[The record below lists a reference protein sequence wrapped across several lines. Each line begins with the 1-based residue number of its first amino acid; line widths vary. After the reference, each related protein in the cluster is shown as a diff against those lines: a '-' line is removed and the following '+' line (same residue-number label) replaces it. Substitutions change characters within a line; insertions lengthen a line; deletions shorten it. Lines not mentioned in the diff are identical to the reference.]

1 MFEMNTWRRFLRV
14 ILVAGSLVGP
24 ASAQSVFHFPR
35 VEAAGPGT
43 LTVANVGARAAEV
56 DFELF
61 GLDGAASGNALKRV
75 RYRLES
81 GVVFSTPVDTVFAAS
96 GVGGWIRV
104 SSDLSGLTAELVSGD
119 AVSSLE
125 AIPSASPL
133 SDQIVVM
140 PPSNAP
146 VAGQLRIVNPS
157 GERVSVSVSV
167 FDGPGNTVRTLS
179 ATVEAQAT
187 FDSDLA
193 VLAPIP
199 QLLAARISASGPIL
213 AQATVGAGP
222 SMIFVNGRS
231 VTEGAGAFWMAPH
244 VVSGNGFDS
253 TLILSNPTGQWITVF
268 ATLFSESGG
277 PVHISQVVPRRW
289 ALNIAPNGTISIGVT
304 QLTGLP
310 IAPAINGWI
319 QVEAPN
325 IPLGGTLVLAR
336 GARRTAYPLQP
347 AGRTD
352 WTYVTGAALD
362 IGAGGLALTNLGAAA
377 NVEIR
382 ALDPDGYVLGR
393 SSITVGANAKWSGL
407 ISEVLTAE
415 DLGPGGMLALRS
427 TSPIHGVFFAGVARG
442 LLAAAGSG
450 SRLRARE
457 RPASLRPAIRWVGPE
472 QIRPGDRV
480 RLLVRPLEGPAT
492 VLLGGRPID
501 ARVLA
506 PGIPLLEFE
515 VPQIDAGFIDLRIR
529 SAGGSSRPR
538 TLLVSPSAPSMEVRG
553 RAFYEKIDLR
563 ADGLDFDRPV
573 MIPIRDAQVDVFS
586 SATGQIVSVAR
597 TDRYGAFRAV
607 VPVDG
612 GYAVRV
618 RSRSPSSGVVVA
630 NNTAGGGTYAVSG
643 DIEPDRPP
651 VLIARDAERVSG
663 AFNILEVI
671 RQGNALL
678 GGIDADLRP
687 PELTIF
693 WSPANARVL
702 GNVEA
707 GEIGGTFFD
716 ADTGTA
722 FVLGD
727 RALDS
732 DEFDDAVILHEY
744 AHLLAS
750 RFSRDDSRGGPHVLG
765 DVLDPR
771 VAWSEGWANFFS
783 GLVREDPIYRDS
795 IGTDGQE
802 IHEFDLEQNVPAGD
816 APGYRSEFSVHSIL
830 WDLVDDLSDA
840 GDNTRIDAAT
850 LWRAFTALR
859 SDRFVYL
866 PAFLDRLVEL
876 VPSES
881 LGTEQIVRGRSI
893 DYRASARPSIADPFP
908 RLVSSDHAVTGE
920 VDSLSRQRV
929 NLAQSAHQYAFD
941 VAGGAVSLRLD
952 ITGVGPGGNPGANDL
967 DLFLMDSEG
976 RVLARSDQG
985 LNGQS
990 ELISTFLTAGR
1001 YVVEVRSFYTNGE
1014 TGTLIFNSG
1023 SYRLQFQLH

>member
-1 MFEMNTWRRFLRV
+1 
-14 ILVAGSLVGP
+14 
-24 ASAQSVFHFPR
+24 
-35 VEAAGPGT
+35 
-43 LTVANVGARAAEV
+43 
-56 DFELF
+56 
-61 GLDGAASGNALKRV
+61 
-75 RYRLES
+75 
-81 GVVFSTPVDTVFAAS
+81 
-96 GVGGWIRV
+96 
-104 SSDLSGLTAELVSGD
+104 
-119 AVSSLE
+119 
-125 AIPSASPL
+125 
-133 SDQIVVM
+133 M

-157 GERVSVSVSV
+157 AERVSVSVSV

-222 SMIFVNGRS
+222 SLIFVKGRS
-231 VTEGAGAFWMAPH
+231 VTEGAGTLWIAPH

-277 PVHISQVVPRRW
+277 PVHLSQILPRRQ
-289 ALNIAPNGTISIGVT
+289 ALNIPPNGTVSVRVT
-304 QLTGLP
+304 QLTGSP
-310 IAPAINGWI
+310 IAPTVNGWI
-319 QVEAPN
+319 QVASPN
-325 IPLGGTLVLAR
+325 VSLGGTLVLAR
-336 GARRTAYPLQP
+336 GAQRTAYPLQ
-347 AGRTD
+347 AAARTD
-352 WTYVTGAALD
+352 WTYVIGDAID
-362 IGAGGLALTNLGAAA
+362 IGAGGLALTNRGGAAA
-377 NVEIR
+377 HVEIL

-393 SSITVGANAKWSGL
+393 SSITVGANTKWSRL
-407 ISEVLTAE
+407 VSEVLTAVSLE
-415 DLGPGGMLALRS
+415 PGGMLALRS
-427 TSPIHGVFFAGVARG
+427 TSPIHGVFFAGAARG
-442 LLAAAGSG
+442 LLAAAESG
-450 SRLRARE
+450 SRLLARE
-457 RPASLRPAIRWVGPE
+457 KPASLRPTIRWVVPE

-480 RLLVRPLEGPAT
+480 RLLVENLEGPYS

-501 ARVLA
+501 ARFLA
-506 PGIPLLEFE
+506 PGIPLLGFE

-529 SAGGSSRPR
+529 SAGDSSRPV
-538 TLLVSPSAPSMEVRG
+538 TLLVAPSGPSAEVRG

-586 SATGQIVSVAR
+586 QATGQTVSGVR
-597 TDRYGAFRAV
+597 TDRYGAFHAL
-607 VPVDG
+607 VPVDA

-618 RSRSPSSGVVVA
+618 RSRSARSDVVVA
-630 NNTAGGGTYAVSG
+630 NNTAGGGTYAVSE
-643 DIEPDRPP
+643 DIPPDRPP
-651 VLIARDAERVSG
+651 VLIAQDAGRVSG

-678 GGIDADLRP
+678 GGLDAGLRP

-693 WSPANARVL
+693 WSPANTRVL

-707 GEIGGTFFD
+707 GQIGGTFFD

-795 IGTDGQE
+795 TGTDGEE
-802 IHEFDLEQNVPAGD
+802 ILEFDLEQNVPVVD
-816 APGYRSEFSVHSIL
+816 APGYWSEFSVHSIL
-830 WDLVDDLSDA
+830 WDLADDLSDA
-840 GDNTRIDAAT
+840 GDNTRIDATT
-850 LWRAFTALR
+850 LWRAFTGLNN
-859 SDRFVYL
+859 DRFVYL
-866 PAFLDRLVEL
+866 PAFLDRLVQL

-881 LGTEQIVRGRSI
+881 LGIEQIVRGRSI
-893 DYRASARPSIADPFP
+893 DYRAGAQPSIADPLP
-908 RLVSSDHAVTGE
+908 RLVSGADAVTGE
-920 VDSLSRQRV
+920 VDSLSRQRA

-941 VAGGAVSLRLD
+941 VRGGAVSLRLD

-976 RVLARSDQG
+976 QVLVRSDQG

-990 ELISTFLTAGR
+990 ELISTFLPAGL
-1001 YVVEVRSFYTNGE
+1001 YVAEVRSFYTHGE
-1014 TGTLIFNSG
+1014 TGALIFNSG
-1023 SYRLQFQLH
+1023 SYHLQFQLP

>member
-1 MFEMNTWRRFLRV
+1 MDTWCRFLCV
-14 ILVAGSLVGP
+14 LLVFGSLVGP
-24 ASAQSVFHFPR
+24 VSAQSVFHFPR
-35 VEAAGPGT
+35 IEAVGPAT
-43 LTVANVGARAAEV
+43 LTVANVSDRAAEV

-61 GLDGAASGNALKRV
+61 GLDGDAPGNALERV

-81 GVVFSTPVDTVFAAS
+81 GEVFSMPVDTVFAAA
-96 GVGGWIRV
+96 GAAGAWIRV
-104 SSDLSGLTAELVSGD
+104 RSDLSGLTAELVSGD

-125 AIPSASPL
+125 AIPSARLL
-133 SDQIVVM
+133 SDQIVVV
-140 PPSNAP
+140 PPNNAP
-146 VAGQLRIVNPS
+146 AAGELRIVNPS
-157 GERVSVSVSV
+157 DDRVSVSVTV
-167 FDGPGNTVRTLS
+167 FDGSGNTVRTVS
-179 ATVEAQAT
+179 ATVEAYAA
-187 FDSDLA
+187 FNSDM
-193 VLAPIP
+193 APLT
-199 QLLAARISASGPIL
+199 QVSLARISASGPVL
-213 AQATVGAGP
+213 AQAALGAGP
-222 SMIFVNGRS
+222 SLILVNGRS
-231 VTEGAGAFWMAPH
+231 VTEDAGALWMAPH
-244 VVSGNGFDS
+244 VVSGNGFSS

-268 ATLFSESGG
+268 ATLFSESGV
-277 PVHISQVVPRRW
+277 PVHIAQAPQRR
-289 ALNIAPNGTISIGVT
+289 ALSIPPNGTVSVGVARLYGFFIT
-304 QLTGLP
+304 
-310 IAPAINGWI
+310 PAVNGWI
-319 QVEAPN
+319 QLESPAV
-325 IPLGGTLVLAR
+325 PLGGMLVVAR
-336 GARRTAYPLQP
+336 GSQRTAYPLQT

-352 WTYVTGAALD
+352 WTYVAGSALD
-362 IGAGGLALTNLGAAA
+362 IGGGGLALTNRGDAAA

-393 SSITVGANAKWSGL
+393 SSITVGANTKWSGL
-407 ISEVLTAE
+407 ISAVLTAE
-415 DLGPGGMLALRS
+415 DLGPGGMVVLRS
-427 TSPIHGVFFAGVARG
+427 TSPIHGVFFAGAARG

-450 SRLRARE
+450 SRVPARE
-457 RPASLRPAIRWVGPE
+457 KPASLRPAIRWVRPE

-480 RLLVRPLEGPAT
+480 RLLVRNIEGPAT

-515 VPQIDAGFIDLRIR
+515 VPQIGAGFIDLRVR

-538 TLLVSPSAPSMEVRG
+538 TLLVSPSGPSAEVGG

-563 ADGLDFDRPV
+563 ADGLDFERPV

-586 SATGQIVSVAR
+586 SATGQTVSVAR
-597 TDRYGAFRAV
+597 TDRYGAFRAL
-607 VPVDG
+607 VPVDV

-643 DIEPDRPP
+643 DIEPDRRP

-678 GGIDADLRP
+678 GDIDAGLRS

-693 WSPANARVL
+693 WSPANTRVL

-716 ADTGTA
+716 AGTDTA

-765 DVLDPR
+765 DILDPR

-795 IGTDGQE
+795 TGTDGEE
-802 IHEFDLEQNVPAGD
+802 ILEFDLEQNVPVGD

-830 WDLVDDLSDA
+830 WDLADDLSDA
-840 GDNTRIDAAT
+840 GDNTRIDATT
-850 LWRAFTALR
+850 LWRAFTGLNN
-859 SDRFVYL
+859 DLFVYL
-866 PAFLDRLVEL
+866 PAFLDRLVQL

-881 LGTEQIVRGRSI
+881 LGIEQIVRGRSI
-893 DYRASARPSIADPFP
+893 DYRAGAQPSIADLLP
-908 RLVSSDHAVTGE
+908 RLVSGADAVTGE
-920 VDSLSRQRV
+920 VDSLSRQRA

-941 VAGGAVSLRLD
+941 VGGGAVSLRLD

-976 RVLARSDQG
+976 QVLVRSDQG

-990 ELISTFLTAGR
+990 ERISTFLPSGR
-1001 YVVEVRSFYTNGE
+1001 YVVEVRSFYTHGE
-1014 TGTLIFNSG
+1014 TGALIFNSG
-1023 SYRLQFQLH
+1023 SYRLQFQLP

>member
-1 MFEMNTWRRFLRV
+1 MNTWSGFLCV

-24 ASAQSVFHFPR
+24 ASAQSMFHFPQ
-35 VEAAGPGT
+35 VGAAGPGT
-43 LTVANVGARAAEV
+43 LTVANVDARAAEV

-61 GLDGAASGNALKRV
+61 GLDGGTSGNALERV
-75 RYRLES
+75 RYRLEA
-81 GVVFSTPVDTVFAAS
+81 GEVFSMPVDTVFAAA
-96 GVGGWIRV
+96 GARGWIRV

-119 AVSSLE
+119 AVSNLE
-125 AIPSASPL
+125 VIPSARPL

-146 VAGQLRIVNPS
+146 VARQLRIVNPS
-157 GERVSVSVSV
+157 AQRVSVSVMV
-167 FDGPGNTVRTLS
+167 FDGQGTAVRTLS
-179 ATVEAQAT
+179 ATVEAQAI

-193 VLAPIP
+193 ALAPIP
-199 QLLAARISASGPIL
+199 QVLAARISASGPVL
-213 AQATVGAGP
+213 AQAALGAGP
-222 SMIFVNGRS
+222 SLILVNGRS
-231 VTEGAGAFWMAPH
+231 VTEGAGALWIAPH
-244 VVSGNGFDS
+244 VVSGNGFES
-253 TLILSNPTGQWITVF
+253 TLILSNPTGQGITVF
-268 ATLFSESGG
+268 VTLFSESGG

-289 ALNIAPNGTISIGVT
+289 ALNIAPNGTISVGVT
-304 QLTGLP
+304 RLTGLP
-310 IAPAINGWI
+310 IAPAVNGWI

-325 IPLGGTLVLAR
+325 IPLGGTLVVAR
-336 GARRTAYPLQP
+336 GAQRTAYPLQP
-347 AGRTD
+347 AARTD
-352 WTYVTGAALD
+352 WTYLAGAAID
-362 IGAGGLALTNLGAAA
+362 IGAGGLALINRGAAAA
-377 NVEIR
+377 NVEIL

-393 SSITVGANAKWSGL
+393 SSITVGANTKWSGL
-407 ISEVLTAE
+407 VSEVLAAAS
-415 DLGPGGMLALRS
+415 LGPGGMLALRS
-427 TSPIHGVFFAGVARG
+427 MLPIHGVFFAETTKG
-442 LLAAAGSG
+442 LLAATGAGSH
-450 SRLRARE
+450 LPARE
-457 RPASLRPAIRWVGPE
+457 KPASLRPAILWASPE

-480 RLLVRPLEGPAT
+480 RLLVENIEGPYS
-492 VLLGGRPID
+492 VLLGGRPVD
-501 ARVLA
+501 VRVLA

-515 VPQIDAGFIDLRIR
+515 VPQIGAGFVDLRVR
-529 SAGGSSRPR
+529 SAGDSSRPV
-538 TLLVSPSAPSMEVRG
+538 TLLVAPSGPSAEVGG

-563 ADGLDFDRPV
+563 ADGLDFNRPV
-573 MIPIRDAQVDVFS
+573 MIPIRDVQVDVFS
-586 SATGQIVSVAR
+586 QATGQTVSSTR
-597 TDRYGAFRAV
+597 TDRYGAFRAL

-618 RSRSPSSGVVVA
+618 RSRSASSDVVVA
-630 NNTAGGGTYAVSG
+630 NNTAGGGTYAVSE
-643 DIEPDRPP
+643 DIPPDRPP
-651 VLIARDAERVSG
+651 VLIAQDAGRVSG

-671 RQGNALL
+671 RKGNALL
-678 GGIDADLRP
+678 GGLDAGLRP

-693 WSPANARVL
+693 WSPANTRVL

-707 GEIGGTFFD
+707 GQIGGTFFD
-716 ADTGTA
+716 AGTDTA

-750 RFSRDDSRGGPHVLG
+750 RFSRDDSQGGPHVLG

-771 VAWSEGWANFFS
+771 VAWSEGWANLFS

-795 IGTDGQE
+795 IGTGGQE
-802 IHEFDLEQNVPAGD
+802 IFEFDLEQNVPAGD
-816 APGYRSEFSVHSIL
+816 APGYWSEFSVHSIL

-850 LWRAFTALR
+850 LWRAFTGLR
-859 SDRFVYL
+859 NGRFIYL
-866 PAFLDRLVEL
+866 PTFLDRLVEL

-881 LGTEQIVRGRSI
+881 LGIEQIVRGRSI

-908 RLVSSDHAVTGE
+908 RLVSDDHAVTGE
-920 VDSLSRQRV
+920 VDSLSRQRT

-976 RVLARSDQG
+976 RVLALSDQG

-1001 YVVEVRSFYTNGE
+1001 YVVEVRSFYTQGE
-1014 TGTLIFNSG
+1014 PGTLIFNSG

>member
-1 MFEMNTWRRFLRV
+1 MNTWRGFLRV

-43 LTVANVGARAAEV
+43 LTVANVGARAAEA

-61 GLDGAASGNALKRV
+61 GLDGDASGNALKRV
-75 RYRLES
+75 RYRLEA
-81 GVVFSTPVDTVFAAS
+81 GEVFSMPVDTVFAAA
-96 GVGGWIRV
+96 GARGWIRV

-119 AVSSLE
+119 AVSNLE
-125 AIPSASPL
+125 VIPSARPL

-157 GERVSVSVSV
+157 AQRVSVSVMV
-167 FDGPGNTVRTLS
+167 FDGQGTAVRTLS
-179 ATVEAQAT
+179 ATVEAKSA

-193 VLAPIP
+193 ALAPMP
-199 QLLAARISASGPIL
+199 QVLAARISASGPVL
-213 AQATVGAGP
+213 ALASVGAGP
-222 SMIFVNGRS
+222 SLILVNGRS
-231 VTEGAGAFWMAPH
+231 VTEGAGALWIAPH

-253 TLILSNPTGQWITVF
+253 SLILSNPTGQWITVF
-268 ATLFSESGG
+268 ATLFSESGA
-277 PVHISQVVPRRW
+277 PTHIRQAPQRR
-289 ALNIAPNGTISIGVT
+289 ALSIPPNGTVSVGIALLYGFF
-304 QLTGLP
+304 
-310 IAPAINGWI
+310 IAPAVNGWI
-319 QVEAPN
+319 QVDSPN
-325 IPLGGTLVLAR
+325 IPLGGTLVVAR
-336 GARRTAYPLQP
+336 GAQRTAYPLQP
-347 AGRTD
+347 AARTD
-352 WTYVTGAALD
+352 WTYVAGAAID
-362 IGAGGLALTNLGAAA
+362 IGAGGLALINRGAAAA
-377 NVEIR
+377 NVEIL

-393 SSITVGANAKWSGL
+393 SSITVGANTKWSGL
-407 ISEVLTAE
+407 VSEVLTAAS
-415 DLGPGGMLALRS
+415 LGPGGMLALRS
-427 TSPIHGVFFAGVARG
+427 MLPIHGVFFAETTKG
-442 LLAAAGSG
+442 LLAATGAGSH
-450 SRLRARE
+450 LPARE
-457 RPASLRPAIRWVGPE
+457 RPASLRPAIRWVVPE

-480 RLLVRPLEGPAT
+480 RLLVRNLEGPAT

-506 PGIPLLEFE
+506 PGIPLLGFE

-529 SAGGSSRPR
+529 SAGDSSRPV
-538 TLLVSPSAPSMEVRG
+538 TLLVAPSGPSAEVRG

-586 SATGQIVSVAR
+586 SATGRIVSVAR
-597 TDRYGAFRAV
+597 TDRYGAFHAL
-607 VPVDG
+607 VPVDA

-618 RSRSPSSGVVVA
+618 RSRSASSDVVVA
-630 NNTAGGGTYAVSG
+630 NNTAGGGTYAVSE
-643 DIEPDRPP
+643 DIPPDRPP
-651 VLIARDAERVSG
+651 VLIAPDAGRVSG

-678 GGIDADLRP
+678 GGLDAGLRP

-693 WSPANARVL
+693 WSPANTRVL

-716 ADTGTA
+716 AGTDTA

-732 DEFDDAVILHEY
+732 DEFDAAVILHEY

-765 DVLDPR
+765 DILDPR

-795 IGTDGQE
+795 TGTDGQE
-802 IHEFDLEQNVPAGD
+802 ILEFDLEQNVPVGD

-830 WDLVDDLSDA
+830 WDLADDLSDA

-850 LWRAFTALR
+850 LWRAFTGLN

-908 RLVSSDHAVTGE
+908 RLVPGDHAVTGE
-920 VDSLSRQRV
+920 VDSLSRQRA

-990 ELISTFLTAGR
+990 ERISTFLPPGR
-1001 YVVEVRSFYTNGE
+1001 YVVEVRSFYTHGE
-1014 TGTLIFNSG
+1014 TGTRIFNSG
-1023 SYRLQFQLH
+1023 SYRLQFQLP